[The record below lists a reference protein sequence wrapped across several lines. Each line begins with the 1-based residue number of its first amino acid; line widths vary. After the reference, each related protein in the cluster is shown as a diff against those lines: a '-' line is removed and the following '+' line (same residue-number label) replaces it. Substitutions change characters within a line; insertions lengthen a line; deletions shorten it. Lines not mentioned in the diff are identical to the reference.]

1 MPDLPDFIP
10 LHWPCN
16 VRGMAKS
23 GVLAHR
29 LRLLRII
36 AEREKRAQDGPRWTY
51 PAKLSGKK
59 QDGYH
64 HGDDAKRD
72 NSMPPHV
79 RRLAGLTGCRYGKR
93 RLNFQL
99 AVTITNTRS

>member
-1 MPDLPDFIP
+1 MGDRPQQS
-10 LHWPCN
+10 
-16 VRGMAKS
+16 KS
-23 GVLAHR
+23 GSGLDAGR
-29 LRLLRII
+29 LRPISILSIGDLHQRPALDVSGQ
-36 AEREKRAQDGPRWTY
+36 AEWQ
-51 PAKLSGKK
+51 K